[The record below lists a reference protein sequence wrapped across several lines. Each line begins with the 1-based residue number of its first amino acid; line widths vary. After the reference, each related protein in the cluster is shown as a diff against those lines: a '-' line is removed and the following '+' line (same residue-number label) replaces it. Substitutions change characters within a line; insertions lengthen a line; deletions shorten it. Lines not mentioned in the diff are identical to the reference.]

1 MCAPI
6 LREASPSAA
15 ANMFSTGTSGSALL
29 RCVTPFWCSRK
40 LPAGSR
46 AQAYVLHTNAPQD
59 ARELGEWARRTFH
72 CVEYHEQD
80 AGPVLATHVGP
91 GVVALGFFKED

>member
-1 MCAPI
+1 M
-6 LREASPSAA
+6 
-15 ANMFSTGTSGSALL
+15 
-29 RCVTPFWCSRK
+29 
-40 LPAGSR
+40 
-46 AQAYVLHTNAPQD
+46 LHTNAPQD